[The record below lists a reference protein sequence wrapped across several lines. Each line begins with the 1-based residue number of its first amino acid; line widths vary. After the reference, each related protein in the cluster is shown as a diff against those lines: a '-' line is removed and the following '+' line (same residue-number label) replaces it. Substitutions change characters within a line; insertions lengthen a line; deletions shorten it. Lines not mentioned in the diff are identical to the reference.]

1 MKKEYPIQISPEILE
16 LLGPSLY
23 TNIYYVLAELVA
35 NSYDADAENVWINFS
50 DSVIIIEDDGKGMT
64 YDETR
69 EKYLSVAKP
78 TRVDKNSSKSEKY
91 KQYQPPYPL
100 FFEPGLILFLHL

>member
-1 MKKEYPIQISPEILE
+1 MEKEYPIKISPEILE

-35 NSYDADAENVWINFS
+35 NSYDADAENVWITMS
-50 DSVIIIEDDGKGMT
+50 DSSIIIEDDGKGMT
-64 YDETR
+64 YQETR

-78 TRVDKNSSKSEKY
+78 TRIDEISSKSDKY
-91 KQYQPPYPL
+91 NRPKMGRKGIGKCRPV
-100 FFEPGLILFLHL
+100 